1 MSNNTNTHKNKKF
14 NKQYKQM
21 NNRTA
26 YDSVVES
33 KTVKAGCKLI
43 KDMVVGIG
51 SLLGA
56 AVSDISSAVK
66 SFSNNKKR

>member
-14 NKQYKQM
+14 KKQYKQM
-21 NNRTA
+21 KNNTYNA
-26 YDSVVES
+26 VVES
-33 KTVKAGCKLI
+33 KTVKVGCKFI

-56 AVSDISSAVK
+56 AVSDISFAVK

>member
-14 NKQYKQM
+14 KKQYKQM
-21 NNRTA
+21 KNKA
-26 YDSVVES
+26 YKSVAES
-33 KTVKAGCKLI
+33 KTVKVGCKFI
-43 KDMVVGIG
+43 KDMVVGVG